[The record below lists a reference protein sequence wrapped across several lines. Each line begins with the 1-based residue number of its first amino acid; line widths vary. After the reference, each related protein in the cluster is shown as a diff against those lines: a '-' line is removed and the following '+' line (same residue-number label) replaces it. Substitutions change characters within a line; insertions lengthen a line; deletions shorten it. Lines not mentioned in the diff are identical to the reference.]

1 MVATEA
7 PGLSLTEALVR
18 LAHLVQ
24 QVYGDVSREHD
35 LTPQQAQLLCLLVDG
50 PIGMSGLT
58 RALHL
63 EKSSLTGL
71 VDRAEKRGLVAR
83 VRDARDRRACLI
95 ELTGA
100 GAEIATRAHDGV
112 AARLETLAAGLP
124 ARQRELLTGVVGAI
138 LAEDAAR
145 TGRTWSRPEPEGPVA
160 AGVNGR

>member
-18 LAHLVQ
+18 LAHLVE
-24 QVYGDVSREHD
+24 QVYGEVSREHD
-35 LTPQQAQLLCLLVDG
+35 LTPQQAQLLCLLVGG
-50 PIGMSGLT
+50 PIGMTGLT

-95 ELTGA
+95 ELTPA
-100 GAEIATRAHDGV
+100 GAEIAVRAHDGV

-124 ARQRELLTGVVGAI
+124 ARHRDLLATAI
-138 LAEDAAR
+138 GEILTEDTAR
-145 TGRTWSRPEPEGPVA
+145 TGRTWGRLEP
-160 AGVNGR
+160 GR

>member
-18 LAHLVQ
+18 LAHLVE
-24 QVYGDVSREHD
+24 QVYGEVSREHD
-35 LTPQQAQLLCLLVDG
+35 LTPQQAQLLCLLVGG
-50 PIGMSGLT
+50 PIGMTGLT

-95 ELTGA
+95 ELTPEGA
-100 GAEIATRAHDGV
+100 GIAVRAHDGV
-112 AARLETLAAGLP
+112 AARLEMLAAGLP
-124 ARQRELLTGVVGAI
+124 ARHRDLLAAAVGEI
-138 LAEDAAR
+138 LAEDTAR
-145 TGRTWSRPEPEGPVA
+145 TGRTWGRLEP
-160 AGVNGR
+160 GR

>member
-24 QVYGDVSREHD
+24 QVYGEVSREHD
-35 LTPQQAQLLCLLVDG
+35 LTPQQAQLLCLLVGG
-50 PIGMSGLT
+50 PIGMTGLT

-83 VRDARDRRACLI
+83 VRDERDRRACLI
-95 ELTGA
+95 ELTCA
-100 GAEIATRAHDGV
+100 GAEIAVRAHDGV

-124 ARQRELLTGVVGAI
+124 TAHRDLLAGVIGTI
-138 LAEDAAR
+138 LAEDTDR
-145 TGRTWSRPEPEGPVA
+145 TGRTWAGLEP
-160 AGVNGR
+160 GR

>member
-18 LAHLVQ
+18 LAHLVH
-24 QVYGDVSREHD
+24 QVYGEVSREHD

-50 PIGMSGLT
+50 PIGMTGLT

-95 ELTGA
+95 ELTCA
-100 GAEIATRAHDGV
+100 GAEIAVRAHDGV
-112 AARLETLAAGLP
+112 TARLETLAAGLP
-124 ARQRELLTGVVGAI
+124 APHRDLLAGTIGTI
-138 LAEDAAR
+138 LTEDTAR
-145 TGRTWSRPEPEGPVA
+145 TGRAWAAPEP
-160 AGVNGR
+160 GR